1 MKNLVNFKDGI
12 VFHGNT
18 ERIQSVMKRAAAGEA
33 VMIGFL
39 GGSITQ
45 GSLAS
50 APDTCYAANVARW
63 WREQYPEAEIA
74 YVNAGIGGTTSQ
86 FGVARAEKDLLSFRP
101 DFVVIEFSVNDDNS
115 LFFRETYEG
124 LVRKVYGAD
133 FAPAVLLVHNVF
145 YETGTNAQD
154 QHETIGR
161 YYGLPCVS
169 MKTSIYQ
176 AVAAGRIPVRDIT
189 PDDLHPNDAGHRLL
203 ADLIICFLEQVQ
215 EEAKVMQPVPPA
227 QASGGVCEAGQ
238 EILPLPITENAYEHS
253 VRYQTYN
260 SMPKL
265 SGFVADTKEQHGI
278 TDIFKHGFIGKKAG
292 DSISFDIEGTGVA
305 VQYRKSV
312 SHPACVA
319 KAVLDGDMEHA
330 AVLDGNFDETWG
342 DCLYITTL
350 GRHMEWGVHHLEI
363 TITEGDETMVPFY
376 LVSVIGS

>member
-18 ERIQSVMKRAAAGEA
+18 VRIQTVMNRAAAGEA
-33 VMIGFL
+33 ITVGFL

-50 APDTCYAANVARW
+50 APDTCYAANVTRW
-63 WREQYPEAEIA
+63 WREQYPKADIT
-74 YVNAGIGGTTSQ
+74 YINAGIGGTTSQ

-124 LVRKVYGAD
+124 LVRKVYGAE

-145 YETGTNAQD
+145 YETGTNTQD

-169 MKTSIYQ
+169 MKSSVYQ
-176 AVAAGRIPVRDIT
+176 AVAAGKIPVRDIT

-203 ADLIICFLEQVQ
+203 ADLIIYFLEQVQ
-215 EEAKVMQPVPPA
+215 EEAKAMQPA
-227 QASGGVCEAGQ
+227 QSRQGSSEAV
-238 EILPLPITENAYEHS
+238 LPLPITKNAYEHS

-260 SMPKL
+260 SAPEL
-265 SGFVADTKEQHGI
+265 SGFVADTEEQHGI
-278 TDIFKHGFIGKKAG
+278 TDIFKHGFIGRKAG
-292 DSISFDIEGTGVA
+292 DAISFDIEGTGIA

-312 SHPACVA
+312 RHPACVA
-319 KAVLDGDMEHA
+319 KAVLDDDTEHA
-330 AVLDGNFDETWG
+330 VMLDGNFDETWG

-350 GRHMEWGVHHLEI
+350 GEHMEQGVHHLEI

-376 LVSVIGS
+376 LVSVIGSC

>member
-1 MKNLVNFKDGI
+1 MKNLINFEDGI

-18 ERIQSVMKRAAAGEA
+18 ARIQNVMRRAAAGEA
-33 VMIGFL
+33 ITVGFL

-50 APDTCYAANVARW
+50 APDTCYAANVVRW
-63 WREQYPEAEIA
+63 WREQYKEADIV

-101 DFVVIEFSVNDDNS
+101 DFVIIEFSVNDDNS

-154 QHETIGR
+154 QHETVGR

-169 MKTSIYQ
+169 MKSSVYQ

-215 EEAKVMQPVPPA
+215 EEAQTVQLAQSA
-227 QASGGVCEAGQ
+227 QASGNAGEAGQ
-238 EILPLPITENAYEHS
+238 ETLPLPITKNAYEHS
-253 VRYQTYN
+253 VRYQTCN
-260 SMPKL
+260 STPKL
-265 SGFVADTKEQHGI
+265 SGFVADTEEQHGI
-278 TDIFKHGFIGKKAG
+278 TDIFKHGFIGKRAG
-292 DSISFDIEGTGVA
+292 DSVSFDIKGTGIA

-312 SHPACVA
+312 RHPACVA
-319 KAVLDGDMEHA
+319 KAVLDGDTEHA
-330 AVLDGNFDETWG
+330 VVLDGNFDETWG

-350 GRHMEWGVHHLEI
+350 GKHMEQGVHHLEV
-363 TITEGDETMVPFY
+363 TITEGDEAMVPFY